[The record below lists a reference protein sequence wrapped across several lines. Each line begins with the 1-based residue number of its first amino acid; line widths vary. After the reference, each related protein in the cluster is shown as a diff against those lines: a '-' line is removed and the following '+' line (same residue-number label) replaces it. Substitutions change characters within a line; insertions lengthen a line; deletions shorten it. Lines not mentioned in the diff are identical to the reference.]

1 MPHHAIFISLELTPT
16 GWMKTW
22 RGNRVCPSHALS
34 LSHRHRYCMQI
45 DDYVKKLEDWSFDFK
60 EAVGGLAVEVNDKVR
75 SLECERKVQE
85 QLA

>member
-1 MPHHAIFISLELTPT
+1 
-16 GWMKTW
+16 
-22 RGNRVCPSHALS
+22 
-34 LSHRHRYCMQI
+34 MQI